1 MCLFLNGGSL
11 NKVLGPKT
19 PQQQGI
25 VLRPA
30 ENVSFFSVLFFY
42 CELHMVDMCECVSTV
57 PSERHSL
64 QQHLSAFFVVATFGL
79 SYMFTLG
86 EFNTK
91 AASSVTRRRERER

>member
-42 CELHMVDMCECVSTV
+42 CELHMVDMCECVCQLFPVKDIHYSNIYLHFLLLL
-57 PSERHSL
+57 P
-64 QQHLSAFFVVATFGL
+64 
-79 SYMFTLG
+79 LG
-86 EFNTK
+86 
-91 AASSVTRRRERER
+91 